1 MNYKMN
7 QLLPHLQNYRV
18 EIRYIKEENRYAV
31 INNYTEIVEFHGTML
46 PEIIPV
52 LYHLEAG
59 LDATMDQVVS
69 GELTTR
75 MSQALMDDL
84 EELDT
89 SDIFD
94 ELKADTKTRLQ

>member
-1 MNYKMN
+1 MRYTLS

-18 EIRYIKEENRYAV
+18 EIRYIKEEQRYAV
-31 INNYTEIVEFHGTML
+31 VNNYTDIVEFHGTML

-59 LDATMDQVVS
+59 LDATMDQVAS
-69 GELTTR
+69 GELSDR
-75 MSQALMDDL
+75 MERALSVEDL
-84 EELDT
+84 EEIDT

-94 ELKADTKTRLQ
+94 DVEVPKTRLN